1 MKLAVV
7 GAGNVGLKLAEAAC
21 DSRSLEVTVI
31 DKNERRLK
39 SIRRNQGVETV
50 QLDVLS
56 HPSIV
61 EASVKGFDIVCSLLP
76 GAVGDRIWAPVI
88 NAGVNLVDVSFTKA
102 NPLLLHK
109 KALEKNIIF
118 IPDSGVAPGLSN
130 IIAGRIY
137 SSDNPRK
144 IKIMVGGISAENT
157 GLLGLSATWNIQDLI
172 EEYLR
177 PARLIRNSRL
187 ISVNPLDEIYL
198 VSIPGLGELEA
209 FPTDGLRTM
218 LHTLTSLEELVELT
232 LRYKGHCE
240 KMRFLRDI
248 GLLSDKDINV
258 DGKHVKSSSILAE
271 LLRLSLPTT
280 KDKLVMVIQAEN
292 SVKRAFRLIH
302 HGIRGTAMAEV
313 TAYTAMSIIEALAAG
328 VIDLKGVVPPEVL
341 GFKREIYDY
350 IVRRL
355 SDRGIKVE
363 EADPVDVHLSVGDCW
378 LGEINNR

>member
-7 GAGNVGLKLAEAAC
+7 GAGNIGFKLAEAAC
-21 DSRSLEVTVI
+21 GSRSLEVTVI
-31 DKNERRLK
+31 DKDERRLK
-39 SIRRNQGVETV
+39 LIRRNLGVETV

-56 HPSIV
+56 HPSLV
-61 EASVKGFDIVCSLLP
+61 EAAIKRFDIVCSLLP

-109 KALEKNIIF
+109 TALEKNITF

-137 SSDNPRK
+137 SSASPRK
-144 IKIMVGGISAENT
+144 IKIMVGGISSENT
-157 GLLGLSATWNIQDLI
+157 GPLGLSATWNIQDLI

-177 PARLIRNSRL
+177 PARLVRDGRV

-218 LHTLTSLEELVELT
+218 LHTLTGLEELVELT

-258 DGKHVKSSSILAE
+258 AGKHVRSPSILAE
-271 LLRLSLPTT
+271 LLKLSLPTT
-280 KDKLVMVIQAEN
+280 KDKLVMVVQAEN
-292 SVKRAFRLIH
+292 SEKRAFRLVH
-302 HGIRGTAMAEV
+302 YGIRGTAMAEV

-328 VIDLKGVVPPEVL
+328 IIDLKGVVPPEVL
-341 GFKREIYDY
+341 GFKQEIYDY
-350 IVRRL
+350 IVGRL
-355 SDRGIKVE
+355 SDRDIKVE
-363 EADPVDVHLSVGDCW
+363 EADPVDVHPSTWDCRF
-378 LGEINNR
+378 GEIDNC